1 MSQYYANLKDLN
13 EELTNLGRALISI
26 VCVTIIGV
34 ICYALNYSMKFIV
47 DWYQGTNSGEDE
59 PAKIAPIK
67 KAPSTKKARKTKKK
81 AGKKEFKRAVKKIMK
96 NAKPYAE
103 TAEPTEPAE
112 PAEPKQPRRSLRNK
126 QKNP

>member
-26 VCVTIIGV
+26 VCVTIVGV

-47 DWYQGTNSGEDE
+47 DWYQGTNSGQDE

-67 KAPSTKKARKTKKK
+67 RLHRSFAELLISNEEETESGDR
-81 AGKKEFKRAVKKIMK
+81 VKC
-96 NAKPYAE
+96 
-103 TAEPTEPAE
+103 T
-112 PAEPKQPRRSLRNK
+112 
-126 QKNP
+126 

>member
-13 EELTNLGRALISI
+13 EELTDLGRVLISI
-26 VCVTIIGV
+26 VCVTIVGV

-47 DWYQGTNSGEDE
+47 DWYQGTNSGQDE

-67 KAPSTKKARKTKKK
+67 KASTTKKARKAGKK
-81 AGKKEFKRAVKKIMK
+81 AGKKEFKKAVKKAVKKAMK
-96 NAKPYAE
+96 
-103 TAEPTEPAE
+103 TARPLAEPAE
-112 PAEPKQPRRSLRNK
+112 PAEPRQLRRSQRNK